1 MSKPKRP
8 QGRGKPSSDRRTNT
22 RTDYARMTAAK
33 TLEVVPS
40 DGVSLDEAFDRRAE
54 GLSPRD
60 RGFAWRLARTAMRYH
75 GPLQHLMTEMLERG
89 RSGVPPF
96 VQAVLRLGLTDLLI
110 LETPAHAAVSTTVN
124 LLGTR
129 STHRYRGMVNA
140 VLRRADRERETFR
153 AMLDAQPA
161 IPHWLAERWREQ
173 WGEAE
178 VALFDQVLRQE
189 APVDLC
195 LAGKNEDL
203 SEVASKLPTGQWR
216 FADGFSAWQD
226 SDLGQTRR
234 WWVQDF
240 GANQPIFALGDVK
253 GQTAI
258 DLCSAPGGKTLQ
270 LVQAGAD
277 VTSVDSSAA
286 RLKRVHQ
293 NLERTGLKAAVKQ
306 ADVMKYSHKPVD
318 LVVLDAPCSASGTFR
333 KNPEAPWLR
342 SPTTLLEHVKVQAK
356 MLDKAIELVKPGGTL
371 LYIVCSLEKAEGEE
385 QAEAFLGRHD
395 NVSLVPFAAEDLA
408 LPETLTDQGTI
419 RILPSHYADNGGV
432 DGFFAARFRVA

>member
-1 MSKPKRP
+1 
-8 QGRGKPSSDRRTNT
+8 
-22 RTDYARMTAAK
+22 MTAAK

-40 DGVSLDEAFDRRAE
+40 DGISLDEAFDRRAE

-60 RGFAWRLARTAMRYH
+60 RGFAWRLVRTAMRYH

-96 VQAVLRLGLTDLLI
+96 VQAVLRLGLTDLLV

-161 IPHWLAERWREQ
+161 LPHWLADRWRGQ
-173 WGEAE
+173 WGEDE
-178 VALFDQVLRQE
+178 VAGFDRLLREE

-195 LAGKNEDL
+195 LADAPSPDAEAKLTEL
-203 SEVASKLPTGQWR
+203 AQRLPTGQWR
-216 FADGFSAWQD
+216 LADGGFAAWQETEA
-226 SDLGQTRR
+226 GQQGR

-240 GANQPIFALGDVK
+240 GAHQPIFSLGDLSGK
-253 GQTAI
+253 TAI

-270 LVQAGAD
+270 LIRAGAE
-277 VTSVDSSAA
+277 VTSVDASAA

-293 NLERTGLKAAVKQ
+293 NLDRTGLKAAVKQ
-306 ADVMKYSHKPVD
+306 ADVLKYSHKPVD

-342 SPTTLLEHVKVQAK
+342 APTTLLEHGKVQAQ
-356 MLDKAIELVKPGGTL
+356 MLDRAVSLVKPGGTL
-371 LYIVCSLEKAEGEE
+371 LYIVCSLEQAEGEE
-385 QAEAFLGRHD
+385 QAAAFVARHER
-395 NVSLVPFAAEDLA
+395 VSLLPFTAADLA
-408 LPETLTDQGTI
+408 LPETLTPEGTI